1 LASRVE
7 TKMAQGSN
15 QPLSFGRRHAP
26 VDVAA
31 EHRGEIEHLA
41 RQRPAACK
49 MTAAFGGRGEADEQ
63 CAVVRAVGWR
73 RAKLVFPER
82 DAPPGAQ
89 FIRTQA
95 EHVRVLAGPGN
106 KFEINEP
113 YFLERGELRP
123 VEPCRAS
130 GHGPPIS

>member
-1 LASRVE
+1 
-7 TKMAQGSN
+7 MAQGSN
-15 QPLSFGRRHAP
+15 QALAFGRRHAP

-31 EHRGEIEHLA
+31 KHRGEIEHLA

-49 MTAAFGGRGEADEQ
+49 MAAALGGRGEADEQ

-73 RAKLVFPER
+73 RSELILPEL

-106 KFEINEP
+106 KFEIDEP

-123 VEPCRAS
+123 VEPCRAT